1 MEFCGCQIPPEL
13 EVGTSLVNLG
23 QWGLMPVCEAG
34 VVGKKFGIFLFK
46 LLPSERLLG
55 FLLHSSL
62 QCGSRKCL
70 SSKMGGSPGDC
81 GK

>member
-46 LLPSERLLG
+46 LLPSERIAWLPAA
-55 FLLHSSL
+55 FFSAVWF
-62 QCGSRKCL
+62 K
-70 SSKMGGSPGDC
+70 KMPFF
-81 GK
+81 